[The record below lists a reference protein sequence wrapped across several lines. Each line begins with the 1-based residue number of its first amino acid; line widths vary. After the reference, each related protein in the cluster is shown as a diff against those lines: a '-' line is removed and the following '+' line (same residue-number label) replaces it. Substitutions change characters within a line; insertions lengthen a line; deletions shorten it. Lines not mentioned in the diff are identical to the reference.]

1 MHVLLVWIV
10 YATGVLYC
18 TQISVAQLDD
28 NGKLVPCTK
37 IIDCQCMDYVC
48 VQSNEAYTI

>member
-10 YATGVLYC
+10 YATVVLYC

-37 IIDCQCMDYVC
+37 IIDCMSVHGLCVC
-48 VQSNEAYTI
+48 TIK